1 VVKVRRWLV
10 REKHFRWI
18 VMLIVFILTACNTHA
33 ERPPDADRLI
43 RRGQNLYV
51 RNCAACHQPDGMGW
65 STLFP
70 RLVGNPIVTLHDPEP
85 IIDTVTYGQGSMP
98 GFRETLTSDEIA
110 AILSYIRNAW
120 GNQAPAVSHR
130 QIH

>member
-1 VVKVRRWLV
+1 MNRKYSYLGVL
-10 REKHFRWI
+10 
-18 VMLIVFILTACNTHA
+18 LISFLLSSCNTHT

-51 RNCAACHQPDGMGW
+51 RNCSACHQPDGMGW

-70 RLVGNPIVTLHDPEP
+70 RLASNPIVTLHDAEP
-85 IIDTVTYGQGSMP
+85 LIDTVTYGQGSMP
-98 GFRETLTSDEIA
+98 GFRETLTSHEIA

-120 GNQAPAVSHR
+120 GNHAPAVSHR